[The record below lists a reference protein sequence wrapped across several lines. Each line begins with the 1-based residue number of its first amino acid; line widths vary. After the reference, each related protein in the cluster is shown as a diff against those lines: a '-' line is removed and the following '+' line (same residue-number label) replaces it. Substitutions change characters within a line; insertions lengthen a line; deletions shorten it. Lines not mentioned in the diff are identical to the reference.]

1 MAPFNGIPTHSQQVA
16 LALIPK
22 FAAGVSIVGSSYIVF
37 DVVRHMRNRYCP
49 CCCCAGNRA
58 GGTVNPDGPRRRSDT
73 YHRLLLMMSTC
84 DLMMSGGIFMSTWP
98 MPREVPN
105 VWGNVG
111 TTQTCTAQG
120 FFEQFGVSTVMY
132 SASLSIYYLITIR
145 SGRSASSRARIR
157 RLEPYLHA
165 VPLVFGLATAV
176 AGLFLRAYNYGLW
189 DCWIAPYPPGCK
201 ESWRNDGTTDCVRGD
216 NASLYQWL
224 FDLIPKWTSILIV
237 TVNMILVYLHVRKQE
252 VISERWSSKTR
263 NPSSVA
269 GLLGSARGSTTSASA
284 SHQRASVSSSV
295 MAADASSRS
304 TPLPRPSTASSVPI
318 QESGGGPNQR
328 AQRTARTR
336 SSLSASRQIAHQSYL
351 YVGALWITWLPVIV
365 LRGTQLASGVTYY
378 WMLIWVSLSIPTQGM
393 WNVLVYLRPRWLQ
406 KRKEQKKERARA
418 VSEAGEQ
425 GRRLGTESSAFGIK
439 AVHILKDFSVAAV
452 DVVREGDIYEDD
464 EAKGRQE
471 RNGGD
476 NAPSGRD
483 LRFDNFELE
492 GGAEVR
498 SQRHVSSVTFAEN
511 DTSKGAKVSNIA
523 DDEAVVEDFEENQ

>member
-37 DVVRHMRNRYCP
+37 DVVRHMRNRCV
-49 CCCCAGNRA
+49 CCCGSRA
-58 GGTVNPDGPRRRSDT
+58 GSKANQDGPRRRSDT
-73 YHRLLLMMSTC
+73 YHRLLLAMSIC

-165 VPLVFGLATAV
+165 VPLSFGLATAV

-201 ESWRNDGTTDCVRGD
+201 ESWRNGGTTDCVRGD

-237 TVNMILVYLHVRKQE
+237 TVNMVLVYLHVRRQE
-252 VISERWSSKTR
+252 VISERWSSRTR
-263 NPSSVA
+263 NPSSVG

-284 SHQRASVSSSV
+284 SASHQRASVSSSV
-295 MAADASSRS
+295 AADASIRS
-304 TPLPRPSTASSVPI
+304 TPRPRPSTASSVPS
-318 QESGGGPNQR
+318 QESGDGPSQR
-328 AQRTARTR
+328 AQRTARSR

-406 KRKEQKKERARA
+406 KRKEQQKQRARA

-425 GRRLGTESSAFGIK
+425 GRRPGTESSAFGIK

-452 DVVREGDIYEDD
+452 DVVREGDIYEGDD
-464 EAKGRQE
+464 AEGRQE
-471 RNGGD
+471 RNGGE

-483 LRFDNFELE
+483 SHFDNFELE
-492 GGAEVR
+492 GGAKER
-498 SQRHVSSVTFAEN
+498 SERHVSSVTFADN
-511 DTSKGAKVSNIA
+511 DASKGAEVSNNNA
-523 DDEAVVEDFEENQ
+523 DDEVAVEEFEENQ